1 MRGRGRGHGKAIN
14 YVYIWNSHS
23 CKVGITRETLCD
35 PTPVLSVHFRIVTL
49 NAWLKPVDDLVS
61 PQFLMMVQWKLN
73 PVIKSIAIQ
82 SPIQVCKSASFRCLH
97 NHAHSRTIHNSQG
110 VELALVSICRRMD
123 KADVVC
129 VYD

>member
-1 MRGRGRGHGKAIN
+1 MRKQLTM
-14 YVYIWNSHS
+14 YIFGTVTVVRWES
-23 CKVGITRETLCD
+23 REKHFVT
-35 PTPVLSVHFRIVTL
+35 PPPVLSVHFRIVTL

-82 SPIQVCKSASFRCLH
+82 STIQVCKSAYFRYLH
-97 NHAHSRTIHNSQG
+97 IHAHSCTIHNSRG

-129 VYD
+129 VHD